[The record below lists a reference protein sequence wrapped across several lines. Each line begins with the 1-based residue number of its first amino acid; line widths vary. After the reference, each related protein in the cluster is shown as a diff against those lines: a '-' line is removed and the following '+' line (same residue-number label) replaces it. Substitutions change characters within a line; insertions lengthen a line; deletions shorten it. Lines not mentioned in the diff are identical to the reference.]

1 MAGSEALAAVSC
13 CVVQRSCR
21 SCKNLKRGTRS
32 SEAPKADA
40 KVRSTSH
47 GTGRAGTATA
57 KTVVL
62 TRASV
67 SSAAEL
73 RTAVKVARCPRARR
87 RARRKSCSREYRRA
101 QRSSEESVRLGTEA
115 KATSSAIYA

>member
-13 CVVQRSCR
+13 CVVQWSCR
-21 SCKNLKRGTRS
+21 SCNNAKRGTRS
-32 SEAPKADA
+32 SEAPRADT
-40 KVRSTSH
+40 KVRSTNH

-57 KTVVL
+57 RTVVL
-62 TRASV
+62 TIRASV

-87 RARRKSCSREYRRA
+87 RARRKSCSRE
-101 QRSSEESVRLGTEA
+101 
-115 KATSSAIYA
+115 